1 MKKTLMTAV
10 LAAGL
15 SALLAAP
22 ATAAPPPLPVPK
34 AKYGAKLDESLL
46 GQHVH
51 YLSNPGSNTTQMF
64 GSIRIWDNQVR
75 WDQVNPAPGTYD
87 WTVLD
92 QVVANAQA
100 VGAKEILYVLGSTP
114 LWAAKYPTADFTYYN
129 GPGSASV
136 PANIEDWKTW
146 VRAVAER
153 YKGRITAYQPWNE
166 SNLSAMFYAGEQD
179 SAVAMADLTQAA
191 QQVIREVDPAA
202 TFTTASSTVIQTK
215 NYVKSGWFTRY
226 LKALKQR
233 GVKPDTISVHLYPWL
248 KQGPANGDLK
258 DREKGLDMAQQVM
271 ANTGYKKYELW
282 DTEMNYGNMRDT
294 SFNQWPKKKYSQ
306 KQGAAYLAQT
316 YLYSLG
322 NGVSQVYWY
331 GWDDYG
337 LGVWETSKA
346 GRILQP
352 GEAYNTLMRW
362 LPGARSGGCTP
373 IGSIST
379 CTIKRGSQ
387 KQYFVFRA
395 TPAMKTYTVPA
406 KWKVRQ
412 ACSVLDS
419 CKPIRKGRVKVGQS
433 PLLLMR

>member
-51 YLSNPGSNTTQMF
+51 YLSNPGSNTTQKF

-306 KQGAAYLAQT
+306 KQGAAY
-316 YLYSLG
+316 
-322 NGVSQVYWY
+322 
-331 GWDDYG
+331 
-337 LGVWETSKA
+337 
-346 GRILQP
+346 R
-352 GEAYNTLMRW
+352 